1 MLTLMYTATK
11 LRYDSVKPK
20 LLFPRLDTQTQWYYN
35 LHDKVLGF
43 LYFILLYWTLTLE
56 PSACYAA
63 TQPLNYLSS
72 LTMTGF

>member
-20 LLFPRLDTQTQWYYN
+20 LLFLGWTLRLSGYYN

-72 LTMTGF
+72 LIMTGF